1 MHKVHV
7 PYLSGAPL
15 RQLEELAAWSE
26 QLTSGM
32 LVAFTS
38 HASERRLW
46 PMEGC
51 YWLART
57 LGPAFA
63 VPASQVHASDYFEE
77 GWLVVKCQWYKVITT
92 SPRCYKLL
100 AGEKLLVVS
109 EMIRMKNVKFE
120 KTVGR
125 ESRSSIAVSY
135 MSEDTHNA
143 LEACA
148 RAQCDDDD
156 ASV

>member
-1 MHKVHV
+1 
-7 PYLSGAPL
+7 
-15 RQLEELAAWSE
+15 
-26 QLTSGM
+26 M

-109 EMIRMKNVKFE
+109 EMIRDGGGA
-120 KTVGR
+120 VGALICR
-125 ESRSSIAVSY
+125 LDSRHQRTLEIRVRCQSSISSPTRFVSLCLLY
-135 MSEDTHNA
+135 TSPSPRD
-143 LEACA
+143 
-148 RAQCDDDD
+148 
-156 ASV
+156 